1 MSEWISVREVAHIL
15 GVHDR
20 TIRKYIADG
29 RLQSKK
35 DGRRILVRSDSLSAF
50 EVNRVEVTDM
60 IDHIEDHSEII
71 QDMADHRQN
80 HSEIIQD
87 MADHRQNHSEIIQ
100 DMADHRQNH
109 SEIIQDM
116 ADHIE
121 DHSDDHIEII
131 QDTGG
136 VEAKLLREQID
147 QQADEIQYLRDRVKE
162 LDEQRNAERE
172 RDQMIMMQL
181 TRNLSDAQMAL
192 EAHTRPWWR
201 RLQLGKGKDEKQS
214 TTNE

>member
-60 IDHIEDHSEII
+60 I
-71 QDMADHRQN
+71 
-80 HSEIIQD
+80 
-87 MADHRQNHSEIIQ
+87 
-100 DMADHRQNH
+100 
-109 SEIIQDM
+109 
-116 ADHIE
+116 DHIE